1 MKKIGIMT
9 SGGDSPGMNG
19 AIRAAVRAAL
29 NCGMTPYGILS
40 GYKGMIEGS
49 IFELKHSD
57 VSNIIGRGGTILQTA
72 RSQEFRTE
80 EGQKKAVANLEKFGI
95 EGLVVIGG
103 DGSLSGAKVLD
114 EKFGIK
120 SVGIPGSIDNDIY
133 GTDVSL
139 GVDTALNV
147 IMDSVDMI
155 NNTASSHGR
164 TFVIEVMGRH
174 CGYLAVMAGI
184 ATGADAVIIPEV
196 KPDLDGIAEK
206 FKKRALDGKTRN
218 ILIVAEGAGSA
229 YEFGKKLQE
238 AGTFDARITVL
249 GHVQRGGFPSY
260 FDRVLGSRMGA
271 AAIEGL
277 KSGKTA
283 VMTGLQGNKIEF
295 VPYEEVFSKDKLSF
309 FERYQ
314 KIIEDIEKNYTSKY
328 NELYEIVRLTYIK
341 K

>member
-9 SGGDSPGMNG
+9 SGGDSPGMNS

-29 NCGMTPYGILS
+29 NYGITPYGILS

-80 EGQKKAVANLEKFGI
+80 EGQKKAVSNLEKYGI

-114 EKFGIK
+114 EKYGIK

-147 IMDSVDMI
+147 IMDSIDMI

-196 KPDLDGIAEK
+196 KPDLAGIAEK

-229 YEFGKKLQE
+229 YDFGKKLQE

-271 AAIEGL
+271 AAVEGL
-277 KSGKTA
+277 KNGKTA

-295 VPYEEVFSKDKLSF
+295 VPYEEVFSKKHELNTNIIKLL
-309 FERYQ
+309 
-314 KIIEDIEKNYTSKY
+314 DD
-328 NELYEIVRLTYIK
+328 LA
-341 K
+341 

>member
-29 NCGMTPYGILS
+29 NYGITPYGILS

-49 IFELKHSD
+49 MFELKHAD

-80 EGQKKAVANLEKFGI
+80 EGQKKAVANLEKHGI
-95 EGLVVIGG
+95 EALVVIGG

-114 EKFGIK
+114 EKYGIK

-139 GVDTALNV
+139 GADTALNV

-196 KPDLDGIAEK
+196 TPDLDAIAAK
-206 FKKRALDGKTRN
+206 FKKRAQDGKTRN

-229 YEFGKKLQE
+229 YDFGKKLQE

-271 AAIEGL
+271 AAVEGL
-277 KSGKTA
+277 MQGKTA

-295 VPYEEVFSKDKLSF
+295 VPYEEVFSKKHEISKNIVKLL
-309 FERYQ
+309 
-314 KIIEDIEKNYTSKY
+314 DI
-328 NELYEIVRLTYIK
+328 LA
-341 K
+341 

>member
-29 NCGMTPYGILS
+29 NYDITPYGILS
-40 GYKGMIEGS
+40 GYKGMMDGS

-72 RSQEFRTE
+72 RSQEFKTE
-80 EGQKKAVANLEKFGI
+80 EGQRKAVANLEKYGI

-196 KPDLDGIAEK
+196 EPDLESIAAK

-229 YEFGKKLQE
+229 YEYGKKLQE
-238 AGTFDARITVL
+238 AGTFDARITIL

-271 AAIEGL
+271 AAVIGL
-277 KSGKTA
+277 KSGKTS

-295 VPYEEVFSKDKLSF
+295 VPYEEVFSKKHELNNNIVKLL
-309 FERYQ
+309 
-314 KIIEDIEKNYTSKY
+314 DD
-328 NELYEIVRLTYIK
+328 LA
-341 K
+341 

>member
-1 MKKIGIMT
+1 MNKIGIMT
-9 SGGDSPGMNG
+9 SGGDSPGMNS

-29 NCGMTPYGILS
+29 SHGMTPYGILS

-80 EGQKKAVANLEKFGI
+80 EGQKKAVANLEKHGI

-196 KPDLDGIAEK
+196 KPDLEGIAEK

-229 YEFGKKLQE
+229 YDFGKKLQE

-295 VPYEEVFSKDKLSF
+295 VSYEEVFSKKHELNNNIIKLL
-309 FERYQ
+309 
-314 KIIEDIEKNYTSKY
+314 DI
-328 NELYEIVRLTYIK
+328 LA
-341 K
+341 

>member
-19 AIRAAVRAAL
+19 AIRAAVRAAI
-29 NCGMTPYGILS
+29 NYGMTPYGILS

-57 VSNIIGRGGTILQTA
+57 VSNIISRGGTILQTA
-72 RSQEFRTE
+72 RSLEFKTE
-80 EGQKKAVANLEKFGI
+80 EGQKKAVANLEKYGI

-120 SVGIPGSIDNDIY
+120 SIGIPGSIDNDIY

-147 IMDSVDMI
+147 IMDSIDMI

-196 KPDLDGIAEK
+196 EPDLAGIAEE
-206 FKKRALDGKTRN
+206 FKKRAADCKTRN

-229 YEFGKKLQE
+229 YDFGKKLQE

-249 GHVQRGGFPSY
+249 GHVQRGGFPTY

-271 AAIEGL
+271 AAVEGL
-277 KSGKTA
+277 MNGKTA
-283 VMTGLQGNKIEF
+283 VMTGLQGNQIKF
-295 VPYEEVFSKDKLSF
+295 VPYEEVFSKRHELNNNIIKLL
-309 FERYQ
+309 
-314 KIIEDIEKNYTSKY
+314 DD
-328 NELYEIVRLTYIK
+328 LA
-341 K
+341 

>member
-9 SGGDSPGMNG
+9 SGGDSPGMNC

-29 NCGMTPYGILS
+29 NYDITPYGILS
-40 GYKGMIEGS
+40 GYKGMMDGS

-57 VSNIIGRGGTILQTA
+57 VSNIISRGGTILQTA

-80 EGQKKAVANLEKFGI
+80 EGQKKAVANLEKYGI

-120 SVGIPGSIDNDIY
+120 SIGIPGSIDNDIY

-196 KPDLDGIAEK
+196 EPDLEGIAAK

-229 YEFGKKLQE
+229 YEYGKKLQE
-238 AGTFDARITVL
+238 AGTFDARITIL

-271 AAIEGL
+271 AAVAGL
-277 KSGKTA
+277 KSGKTS

-295 VPYEEVFSKDKLSF
+295 VPYEEVFSKKHELNNNIVKLL
-309 FERYQ
+309 
-314 KIIEDIEKNYTSKY
+314 DD
-328 NELYEIVRLTYIK
+328 LA
-341 K
+341 

>member
-19 AIRAAVRAAL
+19 AIRAAVRAAI
-29 NCGMTPYGILS
+29 NYGMTPYGILS

-57 VSNIIGRGGTILQTA
+57 VANIISRGGTILQTA
-72 RSQEFRTE
+72 RSLEFKTE
-80 EGQKKAVANLEKFGI
+80 EGQKKAVANLEKYGI

-120 SVGIPGSIDNDIY
+120 SIGIPGSIDNDIY

-147 IMDSVDMI
+147 IMDSIDMI

-196 KPDLDGIAEK
+196 EPDLAGIAEK
-206 FKKRALDGKTRN
+206 FKKRAADCKTRN

-229 YEFGKKLQE
+229 YDFGKKLQE

-249 GHVQRGGFPSY
+249 GHVQRGGFPTY

-271 AAIEGL
+271 AAVEGL
-277 KSGKTA
+277 MNGKTA
-283 VMTGLQGNKIEF
+283 VMTGLQGNQIKF
-295 VPYEEVFSKDKLSF
+295 VPYEEVFSKRHELNNNIIKLL
-309 FERYQ
+309 
-314 KIIEDIEKNYTSKY
+314 DD
-328 NELYEIVRLTYIK
+328 LA
-341 K
+341 

>member
-19 AIRAAVRAAL
+19 AIRAAVRAAI
-29 NCGMTPYGILS
+29 NYGMTPYGILW

-57 VSNIIGRGGTILQTA
+57 VSNIISRGGTILQTA
-72 RSQEFRTE
+72 RSLEFKTE
-80 EGQKKAVANLEKFGI
+80 EGQKKAVANLEKYGI

-120 SVGIPGSIDNDIY
+120 SIGIPGSIDNDIY

-147 IMDSVDMI
+147 IMDSIDMI

-196 KPDLDGIAEK
+196 EPDLAGIAEK
-206 FKKRALDGKTRN
+206 FKKRAADCKTRN

-229 YEFGKKLQE
+229 YDFGKKLQE

-249 GHVQRGGFPSY
+249 GHVQRGGFPTY

-271 AAIEGL
+271 AAVEGL
-277 KSGKTA
+277 MNGKTA
-283 VMTGLQGNKIEF
+283 VMTGLQGNQIKF
-295 VPYEEVFSKDKLSF
+295 VPYEEVFSKRHELNNNIIKLL
-309 FERYQ
+309 
-314 KIIEDIEKNYTSKY
+314 DD
-328 NELYEIVRLTYIK
+328 LA
-341 K
+341 